1 MRVLCVHREILV
13 VLWSAMDSSRALFPG
28 VLDVPRGAIPEFTP
42 RFATTSPG
50 SSPPWPPTETLVWCD
65 LYFLIIN
72 SVLLGLDK
80 QKL

>member
-1 MRVLCVHREILV
+1 MLCVCREIPAV
-13 VLWSAMDSSRALFPG
+13 PWSAMESSRALFPG

-50 SSPPWPPTETLVWCD
+50 SSPPLLPTEMLVWCD
-65 LYFLIIN
+65 LYFLIII